1 MNVCV
6 LGASGGLGSNISEN
20 LLENGCKLINCYRTK
35 PGKSKIAR
43 KEKKNVEHRFI
54 DTRTICKA
62 SEGLERIFRNAQ
74 VDCIVNAMGIGRST
88 YSPSNNMPIPTVD
101 LSTREWE
108 EIIFINLKFPI
119 LVTEL
124 ALKYEIKKVIHIGS
138 ALTAKGIRGTAMAQ
152 AYSASKKAIYDYCE
166 HMNEIAGEQLSIACL
181 APGLVRT
188 KMSEG
193 KGLEKIF
200 ESQLEPSTVSQWT
213 LAMVE
218 ESSMPMTLLLPFVRD
233 KA

>member
-1 MNVCV
+1 MVF
-6 LGASGGLGSNISEN
+6 GAWNWARAIFRESFSGQIDK
-20 LLENGCKLINCYRTK
+20 LLSDQAINPNPK
-35 PGKSKIAR
+35 K
-43 KEKKNVEHRFI
+43 KKNVEHRFI

-138 ALTAKGIRGTAMAQ
+138 ALTRK
-152 AYSASKKAIYDYCE
+152 
-166 HMNEIAGEQLSIACL
+166 
-181 APGLVRT
+181 
-188 KMSEG
+188 
-193 KGLEKIF
+193 
-200 ESQLEPSTVSQWT
+200 
-213 LAMVE
+213 
-218 ESSMPMTLLLPFVRD
+218 
-233 KA
+233 